1 MKIVYHLY
9 INNHYFYVSQS
20 EIKED
25 TENKQITL
33 NITPFTDINAGIL
46 TDDFLTPPNIITI
59 QEREFSPRL
68 EDRMSFY
75 LLVNPQLINNSLDDK
90 GNTTLVISYSRFIR
104 TDCPESTIRD
114 LKLDSLLQS

>member
-59 QEREFSPRL
+59 QEREFSPNL
-68 EDRMSFY
+68 GRMSFY
-75 LLVNPQLINNSLDDK
+75 LLVNPQLINNSLDDN
-90 GNTTLVISYSRFIR
+90 GNATLVISYSRFIR
-104 TDCPESTIRD
+104 TDCLESTIRD
-114 LKLDSLLQS
+114 LKLEELIF

>member
-33 NITPFTDINAGIL
+33 NITPFTDINAGVLI
-46 TDDFLTPPNIITI
+46 DDFLTPPNIITI
-59 QEREFSPRL
+59 QERQFSPRL

-75 LLVNPQLINNSLDDK
+75 LLVNPQLINNSIEDK
-90 GNTTLVISYSRFIR
+90 GNIILVISYSRFIK
-104 TDCPESTIRD
+104 TDCMEATIRD
-114 LKLDSLLQS
+114 LKLEELIS

>member
-25 TENKQITL
+25 TENKKITL
-33 NITPFTDINAGIL
+33 NITPFTDINSGTLI
-46 TDDFLTPPNIITI
+46 DDFLTPPNIITI

-75 LLVNPQLINNSLDDK
+75 LLVNPQLINNSLDDN
-90 GNTTLVISYSRFIR
+90 GNTILVISYSKFIK
-104 TDCPESTIRD
+104 TDCMEAAIRD
-114 LKLDSLLQS
+114 LKLEELIF